1 MRQTVSALAVL
12 ATLAAAAAPAVA
24 APVPA
29 PRLVAAA
36 SALGSLAPYRTIV
49 SDTLTIVDKGDIA
62 GARARIK
69 DLETLWDKDE
79 ATLKPKDKTAWTGI
93 DKSIDN
99 ALTAIRS
106 PSPKPADCATALK
119 ALMAKMDTVSPA

>member
-1 MRQTVSALAVL
+1 MRHSLTAVAILSALA
-12 ATLAAAAAPAVA
+12 ATAAPANA
-24 APVPA
+24 ATVPA

-36 SALGSLAPYRTIV
+36 SSLGSLAPYRTIV
-49 SDTLTIVDKGDIA
+49 ADTLTIVDKGDIA

-79 ATLKPKDKTAWTGI
+79 AALKPKDKGAWTGI
-93 DKSIDN
+93 DMSIDN

-106 PSPKPADCATALK
+106 PSPKPADCAAALK
-119 ALMAKMDTVSPA
+119 ALMSRMDSVSPA